1 MAESIQRT
9 EKRTQGKF
17 IRAPKS
23 FFGTTDASNDNLV
36 KVSRHRKVIVEGS
49 SGIVNFGVGPMR
61 KTLQNQAPY
70 VDHRHFHFFGTR
82 VDYEK

>member
-1 MAESIQRT
+1 MTESFQRT

-17 IRAPKS
+17 IGAPKS

-61 KTLQNQAPY
+61 K
-70 VDHRHFHFFGTR
+70 
-82 VDYEK
+82 K